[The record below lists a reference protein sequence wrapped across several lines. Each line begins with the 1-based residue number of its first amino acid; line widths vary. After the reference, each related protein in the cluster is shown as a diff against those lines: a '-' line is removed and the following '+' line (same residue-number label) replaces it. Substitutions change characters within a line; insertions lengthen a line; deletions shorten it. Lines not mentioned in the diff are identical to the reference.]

1 MKIGILGAGAVGAL
15 VGGTLSKAGADV
27 LLFDTNRE
35 HIDAIKENGLSI
47 QVIDQKTGQ
56 TANEQVYVCAEY
68 DPSKVRPCDLV
79 IVLTKTFSTKSAITN
94 AAALFNADTFV
105 LTLQDG
111 LNNEDTLLEFF
122 PKNMVGVGYVTLVS
136 NITAPGV
143 VTARVK
149 DDICIHFRCIEGVT
163 NGKLKE
169 LEALLNKT
177 RIKAEY
183 ANDTAKMIW
192 TKVIMTVATSF
203 TSALTGLSPAQ
214 MNCIPE
220 GRELFSRLIRE
231 SVSVA
236 NECGM
241 YFDPDEQVTIFL
253 SETANRLTG
262 FSADARALLRGELTQ
277 VESTNGAVGRI
288 GRRYGVSTPAN
299 DMVADLVRVM
309 QHANQLKSSLGKEND
324 NEQ

>member
-15 VGGTLSKAGADV
+15 VGGALSKAGADV

-149 DDICIHFRCIEGVT
+149 DDIAMKR
-163 NGKLKE
+163 
-169 LEALLNKT
+169 
-177 RIKAEY
+177 
-183 ANDTAKMIW
+183 
-192 TKVIMTVATSF
+192 TS
-203 TSALTGLSPAQ
+203 SPAA
-214 MNCIPE
+214 
-220 GRELFSRLIRE
+220 GL
-231 SVSVA
+231 
-236 NECGM
+236 
-241 YFDPDEQVTIFL
+241 
-253 SETANRLTG
+253 
-262 FSADARALLRGELTQ
+262 
-277 VESTNGAVGRI
+277 
-288 GRRYGVSTPAN
+288 
-299 DMVADLVRVM
+299 
-309 QHANQLKSSLGKEND
+309 
-324 NEQ
+324 